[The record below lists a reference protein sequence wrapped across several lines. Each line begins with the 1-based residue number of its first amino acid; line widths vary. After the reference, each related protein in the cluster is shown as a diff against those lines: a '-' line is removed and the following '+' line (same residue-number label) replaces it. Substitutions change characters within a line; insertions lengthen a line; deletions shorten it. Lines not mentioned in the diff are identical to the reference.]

1 MKTLKLALAGMM
13 LLTLT
18 YSSVKAQTK
27 GNGNVTSQERQV
39 SSFDAIKVG
48 CAIHLFLS
56 QGDKQS
62 VKVEID
68 ENLQDRITT
77 KVTNGT
83 LQLSCENIKD
93 PTKMNIYVTAVNL
106 NSLDASGAAKVT
118 GETPIKSTETFG
130 LYTSGAAK
138 TNLTIETGTFTNE
151 TSGAASNTLSLT
163 AKDAT
168 TEVSGAGNLTIKGSA
183 DRHETEVSGAANL
196 KAIEF
201 VTNYTNAEV
210 SGAAN
215 AKIMA
220 RQQLKADLSGAG
232 TLSYFDKDNIKK
244 ISKQGEY
251 QITFDGMDNVKSV
264 IIEEN
269 EDVDV
274 DADADTD
281 NDVSVD
287 INEGAWNVYEDDDSV
302 TVILNDK
309 KIVIVT
315 DDSVRVNIGQRDYV
329 ISDDG
334 VKIKKHDK
342 KPKFNGHWAGFGLS
356 VNGLLNEDHIIDYP
370 EGAPYLDINYNKSTG
385 VSLNFFEQNINLYD
399 QKLGL
404 VTGLGVTWNN
414 YRFADNVIL
423 TDDGKLDGYFSE
435 EPGYSYQKS
444 KLMLAS
450 LRIPLLLE
458 FQTNSKMKANSF
470 HVGAGAVGS
479 VRMWSHTKNEINDSK
494 TKNKGDFYVNPFII
508 NGMATIGWGFI
519 NLYGTYSFSEMFRHD
534 KGPVAY
540 PFEVGITLIG
550 F

>member
-39 SSFDAIKVG
+39 SSFDAIQVG
-48 CAIHLFLS
+48 CAIHLILS
-56 QGDKQS
+56 QGDNQS
-62 VKVEID
+62 VKVETD

-83 LQLSCENIKD
+83 LHLNCDNIKD
-93 PTKMNIYVTAVNL
+93 PTKMNVYVTAV
-106 NSLDASGAAKVT
+106 SLSSLEASGAAKVT
-118 GETPIKSTETFG
+118 GETPIKSPEAFG

-151 TSGAASNTLSLT
+151 TSGAASNTISLT
-163 AKDAT
+163 ATNAT
-168 TEVSGAGNLTIKGSA
+168 TEISGAGNMTLKGSA
-183 DRHETEVSGAANL
+183 DKHETEVSGAGNL

-210 SGAAN
+210 SGAGN

-220 RQQLKADLSGAG
+220 RQLLKADLSGAG
-232 TLSYFDKDNIKK
+232 NLSYFDKDNIKS

-269 EDVDV
+269 EDVD
-274 DADADTD
+274 A
-281 NDVSVD
+281 DVSVD
-287 INEGAWNVYEDDDSV
+287 INEGAWKVYEDDDSV
-302 TVILNDK
+302 TVVMNDK
-309 KIVIVT
+309 KIIIVT

-342 KPKFNGHWAGFGLS
+342 KPKFNGHWAGLGLS
-356 VNGLLNEDHIIDYP
+356 VNGLLNEDHLIDYP
-370 EGAPYLDINYNKSTG
+370 AGAPYLDINYNKSTG
-385 VSLNFFEQNINLYD
+385 VSLNLFEQNVNLYN

-423 TDDGKLDGYFSE
+423 TDDGKLDGYFSA

-450 LRIPLLLE
+450 LRIPLMLE

-540 PFEVGITLIG
+540 PFEVGITLVG

>member
-1 MKTLKLALAGMM
+1 MKTPKLALAGMM

-39 SSFDAIKVG
+39 SSFDAIQVG
-48 CAIHLFLS
+48 CAIHLILS
-56 QGDKQS
+56 QGDNQS
-62 VKVEID
+62 VKVETD
-68 ENLQDRITT
+68 ENLQNRITT

-83 LQLSCENIKD
+83 LHLNCDNIKD
-93 PTKMNIYVTAVNL
+93 PTKMNVYVTAV
-106 NSLDASGAAKVT
+106 SLSSLEASGAAKVT
-118 GETPIKSTETFG
+118 GETPIKSPEAFG

-138 TNLTIETGTFTNE
+138 TTLTIETGTFTNE

-163 AKDAT
+163 ATNAT
-168 TEVSGAGNLTIKGSA
+168 TEISGAGNLTIKGSA
-183 DRHETEVSGAANL
+183 DRHETEVSGAGNL

-210 SGAAN
+210 SGAGN

-220 RQQLKADLSGAG
+220 RQLLKADLSGAG
-232 TLSYFDKDNIKK
+232 NLSYFDKDNIKS

-264 IIEEN
+264 IIEE
-269 EDVDV
+269 DVDV
-274 DADADTD
+274 DT
-281 NDVSVD
+281 NDDVTVD
-287 INEGAWNVYEDDDSV
+287 INEGAWKVYEDDDSV
-302 TVILNDK
+302 TVIMNDK
-309 KIVIVT
+309 KIIIVT

-342 KPKFNGHWAGFGLS
+342 KPKFNGHWAGLGLS
-356 VNGLLNEDHIIDYP
+356 VNGLLNEDHLIDYP
-370 EGAPYLDINYNKSTG
+370 AGAPYLDINYNKSTG
-385 VSLNFFEQNINLYD
+385 VSLNFFEQNVNLYN

-423 TDDGKLDGYFSE
+423 TDDGKLDGYFSA

-450 LRIPLLLE
+450 LRIPLMLE

-470 HVGAGAVGS
+470 HVGAGAMGS

-508 NGMATIGWGFI
+508 NGIATIGWGFI
-519 NLYGTYSFSEMFRHD
+519 NLYGTYSFSEMFRND

-540 PFEVGITLIG
+540 PFEVGITLVG